1 MTTMQIRERMESLRV
16 EELDEMRSQLEV
28 VIRDE
33 SHPEHKRNEAR
44 TAVRSCEDGLHK
56 KNTLLDLQ
64 RIFGFK
70 FDPQH

>member
-1 MTTMQIRERMESLRV
+1 MTTMQIRKRMESLRV
-16 EELDEMRSQLEV
+16 EQLDEMRSQLEL

-33 SHPEHKRNEAR
+33 SHPERKRNEAR
-44 TAVRSCEDGLHK
+44 TALRICEDGLHK
-56 KNTLLDLQ
+56 KNTLLDMQ